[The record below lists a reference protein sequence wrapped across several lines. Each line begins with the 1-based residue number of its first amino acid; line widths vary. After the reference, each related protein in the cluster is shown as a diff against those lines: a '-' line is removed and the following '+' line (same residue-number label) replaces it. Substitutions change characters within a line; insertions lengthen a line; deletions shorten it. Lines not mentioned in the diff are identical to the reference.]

1 MRPER
6 IKAAALALVCSLA
19 MSSAVAAPLVAPI
32 AAPGRKIASFYVSQD
47 FINEQLQ
54 RHLKS
59 EMIRELKV
67 ELEPDQDHIVFRG
80 IAQVPIEELR
90 AINLDPKLGRFRFQI
105 SAKLGVTRHGHL
117 LIEFPLNETFFY
129 PADSRHPAQE
139 RVIVPVQMLS
149 IALASARGYLA
160 ALSGDFGGF
169 DRRSEKLEAL
179 LKNVER
185 AIGTEKNKE
194 ALDDLKIQRDS
205 LRVQLASIPIERKQ
219 LQSVSKEIAS
229 VLGFTGENELR
240 LDKDLAARKN
250 AIVLKIKLSQ
260 LLPYLKGMELGGIR
274 IVRNKKDGDAQSY
287 FVLDVNSDQAD
298 NSPQP
303 EVRKPSSRTPAK
315 VPPSL
320 VVRLRQALFE
330 SQAMIDAEAQAL
342 SSKVKDLK
350 LRFQEDGLHVSGRV
364 HVFLFVST
372 SFETIVDFVSS
383 KKKLD
388 AFDIRVRDIKVAGI
402 DFEFLSK
409 MILETV
415 KSRLEKSLQGICQFE
430 YKGERRD
437 GSQALRVTV
446 DPKMLVPAFPDLH
459 LIDVDVRE
467 GEFLLKVGKG

>member
-1 MRPER
+1 MRFR
-6 IKAAALALVCSLA
+6 IALALVCLLA
-19 MSSAVAAPLVAPI
+19 LNSAT
-32 AAPGRKIASFYVSQD
+32 AAPGRKIASFYISQD
-47 FINEQLQ
+47 FINEQLHQ
-54 RHLKS
+54 HLKS
-59 EMIRELKV
+59 EMIQELKV
-67 ELEPDQDHIVFRG
+67 ELEPDQDHIFFRG

-90 AINLDPKLGRFRFQI
+90 AINLDPKMGRFRFQM
-105 SAKLGVTRHGHL
+105 SAKLAVTKHSHL

-129 PADSRHPAQE
+129 PADSKNPERD

-169 DRRSEKLEAL
+169 ERRSQKLEAL

-185 AIGTEKNKE
+185 SIATEKNKD
-194 ALDDLKIQRDS
+194 ALDDLKTQRDS

-229 VLGFTGENELR
+229 VLGFTGEKELR
-240 LDKDLAARKN
+240 LDEDLAARKN

-274 IVRNKKDGDAQSY
+274 IVRNKNDIDAPSY
-287 FVLDVNSDQAD
+287 FVMDVNDANPDQAD
-298 NSPQP
+298 GQSPSA
-303 EVRKPSSRTPAK
+303 VRKPSNRPPEK
-315 VPPSL
+315 VSPSL
-320 VVRLRQALFE
+320 VVRLKQALFE
-330 SQAMIDAEAQAL
+330 SQAVVDAEKQGL
-342 SSKVKDLK
+342 GSKVKDLK
-350 LRFQEDGLHVSGRV
+350 LQFQEDGLHATGRV

-372 SFETIVDFVSS
+372 SFETVVDFVSS

-388 AFDIRVRDIKVAGI
+388 AFDVRVRDIKVAGI
-402 DFEFLSK
+402 DFAFLSK
-409 MILETV
+409 AILETV
-415 KSRLEKSLQGICQFE
+415 KSRLESSLHGICSFE
-430 YKGERRD
+430 YKGERKD

-446 DPKMLVPAFPDLH
+446 DPKKLVPAFPDLH